1 MSMERVVSI
10 EEVRGALARPR
21 LEGRTVGFV
30 PTMGGLHDGHLS
42 LVRAARARCD
52 LTVVSV
58 FVNPTQ
64 FGEGEDFEA
73 YPRDMDADAALLGA
87 EDVDILFTPSVAVM
101 YRDGIV
107 TSVDPGPL
115 AELWCGASRP
125 GHFTGVATVVTK
137 LLNIVRP
144 DLAFFGEKDYQ
155 QLQIIERVVSDLDV
169 PTRIVGCPIVRE
181 RDGLALSSRNR
192 YLSAE
197 DRTHALV
204 LSRALTRVREA
215 AAAGGTDGAVL
226 ARMLVEDITCE
237 PGVTLDY
244 AAVVDAATLRK
255 VTKIQRPARALVAAR
270 VGSARLIDNVSI
282 EPPTA

>member
-21 LEGRTVGFV
+21 LEGRTIGFV
-30 PTMGGLHDGHLS
+30 PTMGALHDGHLS
-42 LVRAARARCD
+42 LVRASQARCD

-73 YPRDMDADAALLGA
+73 YPRDMDADVALLGA

-155 QLQIIERVVSDLDV
+155 QLKIIERVVSDLDL

-204 LSRALTRVREA
+204 LSRALARVREA
-215 AAAGGTDGAVL
+215 AAGETDGAVL
-226 ARMLVEDITCE
+226 MRMLVGDVTSE

-244 AAVVDAATLRK
+244 AAVVDAGTLRK
-255 VTKIQRPARALVAAR
+255 VTKVQRPARALVAAR
-270 VGSARLIDNVSI
+270 VGRARLIDNVSI